1 MEKRPRSDEPS
12 KPKSKKRFYRQDCL
26 MGNKDRVSNKNS
38 QGDGYDF
45 ERPRCI
51 YCGKQQFGRIL
62 MLQRRIVSMHFKL
75 KKELIRNEVLGD
87 SYAPSDCFDLL

>member
-1 MEKRPRSDEPS
+1 MVYTQQIEEIKLRKMNREGKRPRSDEPS

-62 MLQRRIVSMHFKL
+62 MLQRRIISMHFKL
-75 KKELIRNEVLGD
+75 EK
-87 SYAPSDCFDLL
+87 S